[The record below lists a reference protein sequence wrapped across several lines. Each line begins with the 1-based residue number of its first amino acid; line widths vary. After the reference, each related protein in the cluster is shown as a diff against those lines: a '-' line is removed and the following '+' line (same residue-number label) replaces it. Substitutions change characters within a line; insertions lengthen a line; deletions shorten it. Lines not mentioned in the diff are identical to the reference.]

1 LEATALSGAKA
12 PRLIAHIYHFG
23 AGPRVCI
30 GATFAMAEA
39 QIMMATLLRRYRVI
53 CTDPR
58 PVLPVS
64 RVTIEP
70 SFLFSSWNCPTRR
83 RSLLTTAD
91 EVID

>member
-1 LEATALSGAKA
+1 
-12 PRLIAHIYHFG
+12 
-23 AGPRVCI
+23 
-30 GATFAMAEA
+30 MAEA

-70 SFLFSSWNCPTRR
+70 SFTPIFRLKR
-83 RSLLTTAD
+83 
-91 EVID
+91 V